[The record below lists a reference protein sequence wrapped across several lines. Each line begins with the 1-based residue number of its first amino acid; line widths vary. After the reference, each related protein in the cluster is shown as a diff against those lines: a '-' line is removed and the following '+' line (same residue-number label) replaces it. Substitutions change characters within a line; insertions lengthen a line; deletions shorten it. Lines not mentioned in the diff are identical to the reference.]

1 MTGYGVKSMLRRE
14 FIFGLGALLVS
25 GGPSVAQDVAA
36 IKAMKP
42 GEFIWRPELSP
53 SGPVV
58 IVVSLPHQLVHVYR
72 NGLVI
77 GVSTCS
83 TGAPGHG
90 TPTGVF
96 TILQKREE
104 HYSSTYNNAPM
115 PKMQRLTW
123 RGVALHAGH
132 LPGYPASKG
141 CIRLPVEF
149 SRVLFSVTGLGTSV
163 IIADQTSAHSAVV
176 QPGLILPG
184 DVAENAKKAN
194 TKAVQTQTRA
204 AGKSTSQSSFASIL
218 VSGADRQ
225 AYLLVDGAIT
235 FQTPISIFDETKPIG
250 THLYSLIGPS
260 PDGHS
265 LKWNSFDIGGD
276 PDSSTTVDLWSDPV
290 LGRIEYLDGA
300 GVKQVAQALHPG
312 TTMVVTDFATSAE
325 TRSGPDF
332 TVITEDRAIKGKRVK
347 S

>member
-1 MTGYGVKSMLRRE
+1 MLRRQ
-14 FIFGLGALLVS
+14 FVVGIGAVSLLVS
-25 GGPSVAQDVAA
+25 GGRSFAEGIAA

-42 GEFIWRPELSP
+42 GEFVWRPELSP
-53 SGPVV
+53 KGPVV
-58 IVVSLPHQLVHVYR
+58 VVVSIPHQLVHVYR
-72 NGLVI
+72 NGLAI
-77 GVSTCS
+77 AVSTCS

-115 PKMQRLTW
+115 PNMQRLTW
-123 RGVALHAGH
+123 RGIALHAGH

-149 SRVLFSVTGLGTSV
+149 SRMLFSITGLGTSV
-163 IIADQTSAHSAVV
+163 IIADQTSAHSSVV
-176 QPGLILPG
+176 QPGLVLPN
-184 DVAENAKKAN
+184 DVAEDAKNAN
-194 TKAVQTQTRA
+194 TKAPQKQARA
-204 AGKSTSQSSFASIL
+204 VEKSRSESNFASIL
-218 VSGADRQ
+218 VSGADRK

-235 FQTPISIFDETKPIG
+235 FETPIGIFDETKPLG

-260 PDGHS
+260 EDGHF

-276 PDSSTTVDLWSDPV
+276 PESSTTVDLWSDPV

-300 GVKQVAQALHPG
+300 GVKRVARSLEPG
-312 TTMVVTDFATSAE
+312 TTLVVTDFAASAD
-325 TRSGPDF
+325 TRTGPDF
-332 TVITEDRAIKGKRVK
+332 TVITEDRGIKGKRVK
-347 S
+347 N